1 MNCDRR
7 DQKAALVVDRAA
19 DDQVKA
25 DDREPVPQVD
35 RAEAS
40 PIEFWHLTKTKT
52 ARFRKK
58 KLRNSCRGVSSE
70 WTPTKTV
77 SSARRKLTS
86 CLPASVAVADVRVQA
101 AGRVVK
107 ADDRRDLKAARA
119 DGQRDLKAAR
129 ADDRRDLK
137 RKTAVPTVLVVQLAT
152 MPESDSD

>member
-86 CLPASVAVADVRVQA
+86 CLPASVA